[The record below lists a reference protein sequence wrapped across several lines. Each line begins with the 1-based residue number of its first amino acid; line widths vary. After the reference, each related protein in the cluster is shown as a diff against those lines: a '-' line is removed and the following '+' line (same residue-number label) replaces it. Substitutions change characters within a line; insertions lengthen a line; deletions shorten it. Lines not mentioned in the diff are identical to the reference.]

1 MRNAVPLSVLLGAGR
16 DGQCSSNSP
25 PSLERTLF
33 ASRVPAYPS
42 YANTSLRADN
52 GKLPEDRGNST
63 RRGRDAVMA
72 GTSRRP
78 SSELGPDL
86 SSPTPPKK
94 SKHSEVSSEE
104 SSGREERLARESFE
118 SIERLSAVERERT
131 LGKNVGE
138 LKRVGGTEEEE
149 EEEEEEESGR
159 EASRISEK
167 SLGSTEQLIQ
177 TNLEPPERRQE
188 GAPSPSKDVAG
199 SSKEKH
205 FDTLVQMKYSCQSEH
220 SGSSSS
226 RPDGSSGVQIQT
238 SLLGEHALYQELS
251 LIGNGAYGTVYKAKD
266 LNSGQVVA
274 LKKVRVPLTEDGLP
288 TSTLREIA
296 TLKQLERF
304 EHPHIVRLLDVC
316 QGNYLHLPS
325 DDGRSERL
333 DRGLT
338 LWLVFEHVERD
349 LASYISSCPRPGI
362 PSHLVKQMSKEI
374 LRGVEFL
381 HSHRIIHRDL
391 KPQNLLVSREGR
403 IKIADFG
410 LAKTYDFEMRLTSV
424 VVTQWYR
431 APEVLLGCSYATPVD
446 VWSVGCILAELSRLE
461 PLFPGTSEGDQLDRI
476 FQVIG
481 TPSQRE
487 WPENVSL
494 SWTAFPHRQ
503 PKPLGAIIPDLD
515 EQGLDLI
522 KNMLM
527 FDPHNRLTAAQAL
540 RHQYFAEDDS

>member
-1 MRNAVPLSVLLGAGR
+1 
-16 DGQCSSNSP
+16 
-25 PSLERTLF
+25 
-33 ASRVPAYPS
+33 
-42 YANTSLRADN
+42 
-52 GKLPEDRGNST
+52 
-63 RRGRDAVMA
+63 MA

-94 SKHSEVSSEE
+94 SKFSDVSIEGTSGKEHELTTEELERVDKLTSSVAATLSGNTIELIPGDASEANPFGISEE
-104 SSGREERLARESFE
+104 SLD
-118 SIERLSAVERERT
+118 SA
-131 LGKNVGE
+131 K
-138 LKRVGGTEEEE
+138 
-149 EEEEEEESGR
+149 
-159 EASRISEK
+159 
-167 SLGSTEQLIQ
+167 QLIK
-177 TNLEPPERRQE
+177 TSLEGP
-188 GAPSPSKDVAG
+188 AKVTAG
-199 SSKEKH
+199 SSKEGH
-205 FDTLVQMKYSCQSEH
+205 FGSFETIVQMKYGSQEEL
-220 SGSSSS
+220 SGSSSKRS
-226 RPDGSSGVQIQT
+226 ESDSEVQI
-238 SLLGEHALYQELS
+238 LGEAALYQDLS

-266 LNSGQVVA
+266 LNTGQVVA

-325 DDGRSERL
+325 ADGRSERL

-349 LASYISSCPRPGI
+349 LASYMSSCPRSGI
-362 PSHLVKQMSKEI
+362 PSHLVKQMSEEI
-374 LRGVEFL
+374 LKGVEFL

-481 TPSQRE
+481 TPSQEE

-494 SWTAFPHRQ
+494 SWTAFPYRQ
-503 PKPLGAIIPDLD
+503 PKPLAAIIPDLN
-515 EQGLDLI
+515 EHGLDLI
-522 KNMLM
+522 KSLLT
-527 FDPHNRLTAAQAL
+527 FDPHRRLTAAQAL
-540 RHQYFAEDDS
+540 RHRYFTQNDS

>member
-1 MRNAVPLSVLLGAGR
+1 MELLHRRR
-16 DGQCSSNSP
+16 D
-25 PSLERTLF
+25 
-33 ASRVPAYPS
+33 SRDV
-42 YANTSLRADN
+42 
-52 GKLPEDRGNST
+52 
-63 RRGRDAVMA
+63 VMA
-72 GTSRRP
+72 GRSRRP

-94 SKHSEVSSEE
+94 PKLPETPLEVSTELEENVMRELESSERVTTPENVSYEASEE
-104 SSGREERLARESFE
+104 SSQEAKLGQELMNPIESP
-118 SIERLSAVERERT
+118 
-131 LGKNVGE
+131 
-138 LKRVGGTEEEE
+138 
-149 EEEEEEESGR
+149 
-159 EASRISEK
+159 EK
-167 SLGSTEQLIQ
+167 AIAG
-177 TNLEPPERRQE
+177 
-188 GAPSPSKDVAG
+188 PSKERHVDQRTPFQGKKVI
-199 SSKEKH
+199 E
-205 FDTLVQMKYSCQSEH
+205 FDTT
-220 SGSSSS
+220 
-226 RPDGSSGVQIQT
+226 VQIQT
-238 SLLGEHALYQELS
+238 SLMGEHASYQELS

-266 LNSGQVVA
+266 LTSGQVVA

-316 QGNYLHLPS
+316 QGNYHQLPS
-325 DDGRSERL
+325 SDERSGRL
-333 DRGLT
+333 NQGLT

-349 LASYISSCPRPGI
+349 LASYLSSCPRTGI
-362 PSHLVKQMSKEI
+362 PPHLVKQMSKEI

-391 KPQNLLVSREGR
+391 KPQNLLVTREGR

-446 VWSVGCILAELSRLE
+446 TWSVGCILAELNRLE

-481 TPSQRE
+481 TPSQQE

-503 PKPLGAIIPDLD
+503 PKPFRAVIPDLN
-515 EQGLDLI
+515 EHGLDLI
-522 KNMLM
+522 KNLLM
-527 FDPHNRLTAAQAL
+527 FDPHSRLTAAQAL
-540 RHQYFAEDDS
+540 RHRYFSEDDM

>member
-1 MRNAVPLSVLLGAGR
+1 
-16 DGQCSSNSP
+16 
-25 PSLERTLF
+25 
-33 ASRVPAYPS
+33 
-42 YANTSLRADN
+42 
-52 GKLPEDRGNST
+52 
-63 RRGRDAVMA
+63 MA

-94 SKHSEVSSEE
+94 SKFSEASIEGTSEKEHELSTEELESVEKLASSVAASLSGNTIELIQGDSSETNPFEISEE
-104 SSGREERLARESFE
+104 SLD
-118 SIERLSAVERERT
+118 
-131 LGKNVGE
+131 
-138 LKRVGGTEEEE
+138 
-149 EEEEEEESGR
+149 
-159 EASRISEK
+159 
-167 SLGSTEQLIQ
+167 STKQLIQ
-177 TNLEPPERRQE
+177 TSLEGP
-188 GAPSPSKDVAG
+188 AKVTAG
-199 SSKEKH
+199 SSKEGH
-205 FDTLVQMKYSCQSEH
+205 FGSFETIVQMKYSGQEEL
-220 SGSSSS
+220 SGSSSKRS
-226 RPDGSSGVQIQT
+226 ETDSDVQIQT
-238 SLLGEHALYQELS
+238 SLLGEDALYQELS

-266 LNSGQVVA
+266 LNTGQVVA

-288 TSTLREIA
+288 SSTLREIA

-325 DDGRSERL
+325 ADGRPERQ

-349 LASYISSCPRPGI
+349 LASYMSSCPRSGI
-362 PSHLVKQMSKEI
+362 PPHLVKQMSKEI
-374 LRGVEFL
+374 LKGVEFL

-446 VWSVGCILAELSRLE
+446 IWSVGCILAELSRLE

-481 TPSQRE
+481 TPSQEE

-494 SWTAFPHRQ
+494 SWTAFPYRQ
-503 PKPLGAIIPDLD
+503 PKPLTAIIPDLN
-515 EQGLDLI
+515 EHGLDVI
-522 KNMLM
+522 KGMLM
-527 FDPHNRLTAAQAL
+527 FDPHRRLTAAQAL
-540 RHQYFAEDDS
+540 RHRYFAEDDS

>member
-1 MRNAVPLSVLLGAGR
+1 
-16 DGQCSSNSP
+16 
-25 PSLERTLF
+25 
-33 ASRVPAYPS
+33 
-42 YANTSLRADN
+42 
-52 GKLPEDRGNST
+52 
-63 RRGRDAVMA
+63 MA

-94 SKHSEVSSEE
+94 SKFSESSVEGPSEKEHELSTEELESVEKLASSVAASLSGKTIELIPRGETSPFEISEE
-104 SSGREERLARESFE
+104 SLD
-118 SIERLSAVERERT
+118 
-131 LGKNVGE
+131 
-138 LKRVGGTEEEE
+138 
-149 EEEEEEESGR
+149 
-159 EASRISEK
+159 
-167 SLGSTEQLIQ
+167 STKQLIQ
-177 TNLEPPERRQE
+177 TSLEGP
-188 GAPSPSKDVAG
+188 AKVTAG
-199 SSKEKH
+199 SSKEGH
-205 FDTLVQMKYSCQSEH
+205 FGGFETIVQMKYSGQEELSG
-220 SGSSSS
+220 GSSK
-226 RPDGSSGVQIQT
+226 RPEADSDVQIQT
-238 SLLGEHALYQELS
+238 FLLGEDASYQELS

-266 LNSGQVVA
+266 LNTGQVVA
-274 LKKVRVPLTEDGLP
+274 LKKVRVPLTNDGLP
-288 TSTLREIA
+288 PSTVREIA

-325 DDGRSERL
+325 ADGRSERL

-349 LASYISSCPRPGI
+349 LASFISSCPRPGI
-362 PSHLVKQMSKEI
+362 PSHLVKQMSREI

-446 VWSVGCILAELSRLE
+446 IWSVGCILAELCRLE
-461 PLFPGTSEGDQLDRI
+461 PLYPGTSEGDQLDRI
-476 FQVIG
+476 FQIIG
-481 TPSQRE
+481 TPSQEE

-494 SWTAFPHRQ
+494 SWTAFPYRQ
-503 PKPLGAIIPDLD
+503 PKPLAAIIPDLNED
-515 EQGLDLI
+515 GLELI
-522 KNMLM
+522 KNLLM
-527 FDPHNRLTAAQAL
+527 FDPHSRLTAAQAL
-540 RHQYFAEDDS
+540 RHRYFTEDDS

>member
-1 MRNAVPLSVLLGAGR
+1 MAGR
-16 DGQCSSNSP
+16 
-25 PSLERTLF
+25 
-33 ASRVPAYPS
+33 
-42 YANTSLRADN
+42 
-52 GKLPEDRGNST
+52 
-63 RRGRDAVMA
+63 
-72 GTSRRP
+72 SRRP
-78 SSELGPDL
+78 SFELGPDL

-94 SKHSEVSSEE
+94 QKLPETFLE
-104 SSGREERLARESFE
+104 
-118 SIERLSAVERERT
+118 
-131 LGKNVGE
+131 
-138 LKRVGGTEEEE
+138 
-149 EEEEEEESGR
+149 
-159 EASRISEK
+159 
-167 SLGSTEQLIQ
+167 GSTE
-177 TNLEPPERRQE
+177 LEENFLEELESNERVTTPKKVPYEDREESLQKVKDQE
-188 GAPSPSKDVAG
+188 SPDKAIAGPSKERHIDSYQMTPFQGKKVV
-199 SSKEKH
+199 E
-205 FDTLVQMKYSCQSEH
+205 FDTT
-220 SGSSSS
+220 
-226 RPDGSSGVQIQT
+226 VQIQT
-238 SLLGEHALYQELS
+238 SLMGEHASYQELS

-266 LNSGQVVA
+266 LTSGQVVA

-316 QGNYLHLPS
+316 QGNYHQLPS
-325 DDGRSERL
+325 SDERSGRL
-333 DRGLT
+333 DQGLT

-349 LASYISSCPRPGI
+349 LASYLSSCPKTGI
-362 PSHLVKQMSKEI
+362 PPHLVKQMSKEI

-391 KPQNLLVSREGR
+391 KPQNLLVTREGR

-446 VWSVGCILAELSRLE
+446 TWSVGCILAEINRLK

-481 TPSQRE
+481 TPSQQE

-503 PKPLGAIIPDLD
+503 PKPFRAVIPDLN
-515 EQGLDLI
+515 EHGLDLI
-522 KNMLM
+522 KNLLM
-527 FDPHNRLTAAQAL
+527 FDPHSRLTAAQAS
-540 RHQYFAEDDS
+540 RHRYFGEDDM

>member
-1 MRNAVPLSVLLGAGR
+1 MGR
-16 DGQCSSNSP
+16 SQN
-25 PSLERTLF
+25 
-33 ASRVPAYPS
+33 V
-42 YANTSLRADN
+42 
-52 GKLPEDRGNST
+52 
-63 RRGRDAVMA
+63 VMA

-94 SKHSEVSSEE
+94 SKFSETSIEGTSEKEHDLSTEKLESVEKLTSTSSLPKNTIELIPGSESETNPFQISEE
-104 SSGREERLARESFE
+104 SLD
-118 SIERLSAVERERT
+118 
-131 LGKNVGE
+131 
-138 LKRVGGTEEEE
+138 
-149 EEEEEEESGR
+149 
-159 EASRISEK
+159 
-167 SLGSTEQLIQ
+167 STKQLIQ
-177 TNLEPPERRQE
+177 TNLEGP
-188 GAPSPSKDVAG
+188 ANVTAG
-199 SSKEKH
+199 SSKEGQ
-205 FDTLVQMKYSCQSEH
+205 FGSFETIIQMKYSGQEEL
-220 SGSSSS
+220 SGSSSKRS
-226 RPDGSSGVQIQT
+226 ESDSDVQIQT
-238 SLLGEHALYQELS
+238 SLLGEDASYQELS

-266 LNSGQVVA
+266 LNTGQVVA
-274 LKKVRVPLTEDGLP
+274 LKKVRVPLTADGLP

-325 DDGRSERL
+325 ADGMSERL

-349 LASYISSCPRPGI
+349 LASYMSSCSESGI
-362 PSHLVKQMSKEI
+362 PSHLLKQMSQEI

-431 APEVLLGCSYATPVD
+431 APEVLLGCSYATAVD
-446 VWSVGCILAELSRLE
+446 IWSVGCILAELSILE

-476 FQVIG
+476 FRTIG
-481 TPSQRE
+481 TPPCEE

-494 SWTAFPHRQ
+494 SWTAFPYRV
-503 PKPLGAIIPDLD
+503 PKPLESIIPDLN
-515 EQGLDLI
+515 EHGLDLI
-522 KNMLM
+522 KSMLM
-527 FDPHNRLTAAQAL
+527 FDPHRRLTAAQAL
-540 RHQYFAEDDS
+540 RHRYFAEDDS

>member
-1 MRNAVPLSVLLGAGR
+1 
-16 DGQCSSNSP
+16 
-25 PSLERTLF
+25 
-33 ASRVPAYPS
+33 
-42 YANTSLRADN
+42 
-52 GKLPEDRGNST
+52 
-63 RRGRDAVMA
+63 MA

-94 SKHSEVSSEE
+94 SKFSETSIEGTTEKEHDLSTEELESVEKELTSSLSGNTIELIPSSALQTNPFKISEE
-104 SSGREERLARESFE
+104 SLDN
-118 SIERLSAVERERT
+118 T
-131 LGKNVGE
+131 K
-138 LKRVGGTEEEE
+138 
-149 EEEEEEESGR
+149 
-159 EASRISEK
+159 
-167 SLGSTEQLIQ
+167 QLIR
-177 TNLEPPERRQE
+177 TSLEGP
-188 GAPSPSKDVAG
+188 VNVTAG
-199 SSKEKH
+199 SSKEGH
-205 FDTLVQMKYSCQSEH
+205 FGSFETIIQMKYSGQEEL
-220 SGSSSS
+220 SGSSSKRS
-226 RPDGSSGVQIQT
+226 ESDNSVKIQT
-238 SLLGEHALYQELS
+238 LIGEDASYQELS

-266 LNSGQVVA
+266 LNTGQVVA

-325 DDGRSERL
+325 IDGTSDRL

-349 LASYISSCPRPGI
+349 LASYMSSCSRSGI
-362 PSHLVKQMSKEI
+362 AAHLLKQMSKEI

-431 APEVLLGCSYATPVD
+431 APEVLLGCPYATPVD
-446 VWSVGCILAELSRLE
+446 IWSVGCILAELSRLE

-476 FQVIG
+476 FQIIG
-481 TPSQRE
+481 TPSQGE
-487 WPENVSL
+487 WPQNVSL
-494 SWTAFPHRQ
+494 NWTAFPNRQ
-503 PKPLGAIIPDLD
+503 PRPLVAIIPDLN
-515 EQGLDLI
+515 EHGLDLI
-522 KNMLM
+522 KGMLM
-527 FDPHNRLTAAQAL
+527 FDPHRRLTAAQAL
-540 RHQYFAEDDS
+540 KHRYFTEDDS

>member
-1 MRNAVPLSVLLGAGR
+1 
-16 DGQCSSNSP
+16 
-25 PSLERTLF
+25 
-33 ASRVPAYPS
+33 
-42 YANTSLRADN
+42 
-52 GKLPEDRGNST
+52 
-63 RRGRDAVMA
+63 MA

-94 SKHSEVSSEE
+94 SKFSAE
-104 SSGREERLARESFE
+104 SSVEGPSEKEHE
-118 SIERLSAVERERT
+118 LS
-131 LGKNVGE
+131 
-138 LKRVGGTEEEE
+138 TEELERSVVASLSGKTLE
-149 EEEEEEESGR
+149 LIPGGASGSSPFEISDES
-159 EASRISEK
+159 
-167 SLGSTEQLIQ
+167 LDSTKQLIQ
-177 TNLEPPERRQE
+177 TSLE
-188 GAPSPSKDVAG
+188 
-199 SSKEKH
+199 
-205 FDTLVQMKYSCQSEH
+205 
-220 SGSSSS
+220 
-226 RPDGSSGVQIQT
+226 
-238 SLLGEHALYQELS
+238 GEDALYQELS

-266 LNSGQVVA
+266 LNTGQVVA

-325 DDGRSERL
+325 ADGRSERL

-349 LASYISSCPRPGI
+349 LASYMASCTRSGI
-362 PSHLVKQMSKEI
+362 LPHLVKQMSKEI

-446 VWSVGCILAELSRLE
+446 IWSVGCILAELSRLK

-481 TPSQRE
+481 TPSQEE

-494 SWTAFPHRQ
+494 SWTAFPNRQ
-503 PKPLGAIIPDLD
+503 PKPLAAIISDLN
-515 EQGLDLI
+515 EHGLDLI
-522 KNMLM
+522 KNLLM
-527 FDPHNRLTAAQAL
+527 FNPHSRLTATQAL

>member
-1 MRNAVPLSVLLGAGR
+1 
-16 DGQCSSNSP
+16 
-25 PSLERTLF
+25 
-33 ASRVPAYPS
+33 
-42 YANTSLRADN
+42 
-52 GKLPEDRGNST
+52 
-63 RRGRDAVMA
+63 MA

-94 SKHSEVSSEE
+94 SKFSSE
-104 SSGREERLARESFE
+104 SSVEGTSEKEHE
-118 SIERLSAVERERT
+118 LS
-131 LGKNVGE
+131 
-138 LKRVGGTEEEE
+138 TEELERSVVASL
-149 EEEEEEESGR
+149 SGKTL
-159 EASRISEK
+159 E
-167 SLGSTEQLIQ
+167 LI
-177 TNLEPPERRQE
+177 PG
-188 GAPSPSKDVAG
+188 GA
-199 SSKEKH
+199 
-205 FDTLVQMKYSCQSEH
+205 
-220 SGSSSS
+220 SGSS
-226 RPDGSSGVQIQT
+226 PFEIKQT
-238 SLLGEHALYQELS
+238 SLEGEDALYQELS

-266 LNSGQVVA
+266 LNTGQVVA

-325 DDGRSERL
+325 ADGRSERL

-349 LASYISSCPRPGI
+349 LASYMASCTRPGI
-362 PSHLVKQMSKEI
+362 PPHLVKQMSKEI

-446 VWSVGCILAELSRLE
+446 IWSVGCILAELSRLK

-481 TPSQRE
+481 TPSQEE

-494 SWTAFPHRQ
+494 SWTAFPYRQ
-503 PKPLGAIIPDLD
+503 PKPLAAIIPDLN
-515 EQGLDLI
+515 EHGLDLI
-522 KNMLM
+522 KSLLM
-527 FDPHNRLTAAQAL
+527 FDPHSRLTATQAL

>member
-1 MRNAVPLSVLLGAGR
+1 
-16 DGQCSSNSP
+16 
-25 PSLERTLF
+25 
-33 ASRVPAYPS
+33 
-42 YANTSLRADN
+42 
-52 GKLPEDRGNST
+52 
-63 RRGRDAVMA
+63 MA

-94 SKHSEVSSEE
+94 SKFSGATGCEKDPELSNEDPKSAETLASSVAASLSENTVELIPEGIAGTSPFEISEE
-104 SSGREERLARESFE
+104 SLD
-118 SIERLSAVERERT
+118 
-131 LGKNVGE
+131 
-138 LKRVGGTEEEE
+138 GT
-149 EEEEEEESGR
+149 
-159 EASRISEK
+159 K
-167 SLGSTEQLIQ
+167 QLIQ
-177 TNLEPPERRQE
+177 TSLEGPGMAMP
-188 GAPSPSKDVAG
+188 G
-199 SSKEKH
+199 SSKDGH
-205 FDTLVQMKYSCQSEH
+205 FGSFETIVQMKYGQQERP
-220 SGSSSS
+220 GSSSRKS
-226 RPDGSSGVQIQT
+226 ETDCNMQIQT
-238 SLLGEHALYQELS
+238 SLLGEDAFYQELS

-266 LNSGQVVA
+266 LNTGQVVA

-288 TSTLREIA
+288 SSTLREIA

-325 DDGRSERL
+325 ADGLSERL

-349 LASYISSCPRPGI
+349 LESYMSACPRSGI
-362 PSHLVKQMSKEI
+362 PPELVKRMSREI

-446 VWSVGCILAELSRLE
+446 MWSVGCILAELSRLQ

-476 FQVIG
+476 FQIIG
-481 TPSQRE
+481 MPSQEE

-494 SWTAFPHRQ
+494 SWTAFPYRQ
-503 PKPLGAIIPDLD
+503 PKPLSQIIPNLNDD
-515 EQGLDLI
+515 GLDLI
-522 KNMLM
+522 KYLLT
-527 FDPHNRLTAAQAL
+527 FDPHSRLTAVQAL
-540 RHQYFAEDDS
+540 KHRYFDEDDS